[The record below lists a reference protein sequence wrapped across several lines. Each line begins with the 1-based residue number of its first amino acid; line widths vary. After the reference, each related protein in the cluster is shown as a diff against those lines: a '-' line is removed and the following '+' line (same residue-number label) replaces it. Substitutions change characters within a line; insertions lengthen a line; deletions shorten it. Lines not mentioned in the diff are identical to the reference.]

1 MDERSWQNRIV
12 GHGEEAPDQLLA
24 NPRNWRIHSQ
34 AQQDA
39 LSSVLEHVGL
49 VQSVV
54 VNQRS
59 GFVVDGHLR
68 VALALRSEQATVP
81 VTYVDL
87 TDEEERV
94 VLASL
99 DSITAMAGTDEEK
112 LSELLASVDRE
123 DVAGLLAAVAAAEGV
138 EMSPEGA
145 VPAQPAPRSITCPE
159 CGCEFTP
166 GATP

>member
-68 VALALRSEQATVP
+68 VA
-81 VTYVDL
+81 
-87 TDEEERV
+87 
-94 VLASL
+94 LASL

>member
-123 DVAGLLAAVAAAEGV
+123 GV